1 MEDPQ
6 LEGKNVPPVEVKQQH
21 PSEEEEDDEDGFE
34 VLEQDVKALAEID
47 HEIEKLKREENDEQ
61 KQAQSQSEC
70 QSDSDAKEGG
80 GEAVCKRQI
89 VEELFQ
95 LKSEFCHWTE
105 IREATIRHLREI
117 ADYIDTVSRRSVTY
131 YDYRVLL
138 KGGLWHLRNLGPVF
152 LPLSLNLCD
161 CQ

>member
-47 HEIEKLKREENDEQ
+47 HEIEKLEMEEKVEQLKAKDEQ

-70 QSDSDAKEGG
+70 QSDNDAKEGG

-131 YDYRVLL
+131 HDYGVLL
-138 KGGLWHLRNLGPVF
+138 KGGPQVW
-152 LPLSLNLCD
+152 
-161 CQ
+161 

>member
-21 PSEEEEDDEDGFE
+21 PSEEEEDDEEGFE

-47 HEIEKLKREENDEQ
+47 QEIEKLEREEKDEQ
-61 KQAQSQSEC
+61 SKANEEDEQAQSQSEC
-70 QSDSDAKEGG
+70 QSDSNAKEGG

-131 YDYRVLL
+131 HDYGVLL
-138 KGGLWHLRNLGPVF
+138 KGGPKVW
-152 LPLSLNLCD
+152 
-161 CQ
+161 

>member
-47 HEIEKLKREENDEQ
+47 QEIEKLEREEKVDQLKAKEEDE
-61 KQAQSQSEC
+61 QAQSQSEC

-117 ADYIDTVSRRSVTY
+117 ADYIDTVSRRSVTCH
-131 YDYRVLL
+131 DYGVLL
-138 KGGLWHLRNLGPVF
+138 
-152 LPLSLNLCD
+152 
-161 CQ
+161 

>member
-6 LEGKNVPPVEVKQQH
+6 LEGKNVPPVEVKEQH

-47 HEIEKLKREENDEQ
+47 HEIEKLEREEKVEQLKAKDEQ

-95 LKSEFCHWTE
+95 LKSEFSHWTE

-131 YDYRVLL
+131 HDYGVLL
-138 KGGLWHLRNLGPVF
+138 
-152 LPLSLNLCD
+152 
-161 CQ
+161 

>member
-6 LEGKNVPPVEVKQQH
+6 LEGKNVPPVEVKEQH

-47 HEIEKLKREENDEQ
+47 HEIEKLEREEKVEQLKAKDEQ

-131 YDYRVLL
+131 HDYGVLL
-138 KGGLWHLRNLGPVF
+138 KGGSRVW
-152 LPLSLNLCD
+152 
-161 CQ
+161 

>member
-34 VLEQDVKALAEID
+34 VLEQDVKALTEID
-47 HEIEKLKREENDEQ
+47 QEIEKLKREENVEQLKAKDEQ

-131 YDYRVLL
+131 HDYRVLL
-138 KGGLWHLRNLGPVF
+138 KGGPQAW
-152 LPLSLNLCD
+152 
-161 CQ
+161 

>member
-6 LEGKNVPPVEVKQQH
+6 LEGNNVPPDEVEQQH

-47 HEIEKLKREENDEQ
+47 HEIEKLEREEKDEQ

-131 YDYRVLL
+131 HDYGVLL
-138 KGGLWHLRNLGPVF
+138 KGGPKVW
-152 LPLSLNLCD
+152 
-161 CQ
+161 